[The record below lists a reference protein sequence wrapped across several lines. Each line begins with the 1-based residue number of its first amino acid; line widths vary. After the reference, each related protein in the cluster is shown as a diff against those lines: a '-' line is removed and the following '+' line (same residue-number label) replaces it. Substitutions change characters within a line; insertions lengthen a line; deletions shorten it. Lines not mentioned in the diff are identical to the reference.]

1 MPVIEHYE
9 RQGKLAK
16 ISAVPP
22 PDEASTF
29 LTDAP
34 VTCAS
39 EASSCQQRGL
49 PLGSAYRQHLAA
61 HHHRHRK

>member
-22 PDEASTF
+22 PEEASTF

-34 VTCAS
+34 VTCVSGAS
-39 EASSCQQRGL
+39 LAGEGL
-49 PLGSAYRQHLAA
+49 SITLHTGSVWSLIHCRPLQ
-61 HHHRHRK
+61 